1 MITNRAL
8 DAVVAHWQAEL
19 DGGLETGET
28 PVFYLGHGTGVLGEL
43 TGPLA
48 LQWLDDERHDT
59 RMPLAAGGGLAPFW
73 LAALLHQRS
82 AGAPLLSPATVFSYT
97 GPDRATHAAAL
108 NLLDTRRSPFRRRPA
123 DLPPGLQPMFV
134 ANQQAGPFAAEVLP
148 LQLASGMAQAAY
160 WENATQ
166 SAAVPALE
174 AEAAAAAAR
183 RDGWVA
189 WTAVVAAVA
198 LLLIA
203 LVA

>member
-1 MITNRAL
+1 
-8 DAVVAHWQAEL
+8 
-19 DGGLETGET
+19 
-28 PVFYLGHGTGVLGEL
+28 
-43 TGPLA
+43 
-48 LQWLDDERHDT
+48 
-59 RMPLAAGGGLAPFW
+59 
-73 LAALLHQRS
+73 
-82 AGAPLLSPATVFSYT
+82 
-97 GPDRATHAAAL
+97 
-108 NLLDTRRSPFRRRPA
+108 
-123 DLPPGLQPMFV
+123 MFV